1 MNNHT
6 LITLNNNGPAVTASD
21 VIVLD
26 PVDDSVC
33 NLQCAVGWYDAEYGN
48 AAPFLCAA
56 QTSDRT
62 SREGIPTYPISCT
75 SALTYVR
82 VAVVFVVQYIQIKNE
97 FSVIVLGTWQ
107 WYLCRRRWAYK

>member
-6 LITLNNNGPAVTASD
+6 LVALEGNGSAVTASD
-21 VIVLD
+21 VIVLN
-26 PVDDSVC
+26 PVDDSAC

-56 QTSDRT
+56 QTADRT

-75 SALTYVR
+75 SA
-82 VAVVFVVQYIQIKNE
+82 FVLQ
-97 FSVIVLGTWQ
+97 
-107 WYLCRRRWAYK
+107 